1 MCPSATIKQILRPLI
16 SPDHYDFWARELGS
30 TSAWERCFARVV
42 SRSDEGRDCLT
53 LRLRPNTN
61 MPAYESGQHINLS
74 AVIQGRRI
82 SRSYSLTSLP
92 GERDLSITLRR
103 EPEGQMSNWLY
114 DNATPGA
121 IVEIGPVFGDMTLAN
136 TGVATGDSLMFLA
149 AGSGITPLY
158 GLIRAAL
165 ARGHRG
171 TIQLLYWEKTHDHFC
186 FDKELTELEQHPQ
199 FSVKRIA
206 TRSGPESDNI
216 SGGRLSAAQLQALA
230 SELLTSSPHI
240 FACGGA
246 GFVAKAR
253 KVAEGLGQRRFYAE
267 SFTANNAVTD
277 DSAETFYQIEL
288 ARSRTS
294 LEVSSKTNLLDAL
307 EAAGIG
313 VESGCRMGIC
323 NTCSCPTRQGST
335 LDTNTGLLNNGH
347 STRLCISQARSNLI
361 LDL

>member
-1 MCPSATIKQILRPLI
+1 MLSPATIKQILRPLI
-16 SPDHYDFWARELGS
+16 SPGHYDFWARELGS
-30 TSAWERCFARVV
+30 VAAWERCFARVV
-42 SRSDEGRDCLT
+42 SRSDESQDSFT
-53 LRLRPNTN
+53 LHLRPNSN
-61 MPAYESGQHINLS
+61 RPAYQSGQHINLS
-74 AVIQGRRI
+74 AVVQGRRI

-103 EPEGQMSNWLY
+103 EPMGQMSNWLY
-114 DNATPGA
+114 DNAMPGA
-121 IVEIGPVFGDMTLAN
+121 IVEIGSAFGDMTFAKA
-136 TGVATGDSLMFLA
+136 GVTTDDNLLFLA

-165 ARGHRG
+165 AGGHRG
-171 TIQLLYWEKTHDHFC
+171 TIKLLYWDKTCDHFC
-186 FDKELTELEQHPQ
+186 FGNELRELEQHPQ
-199 FSVKRIA
+199 FSVQRIA
-206 TRSGPESDNI
+206 TRSGLENQNTNSGRI
-216 SGGRLSAAQLQALA
+216 SEAQIQVLAA
-230 SELLTSSPHI
+230 ELLPSSPHI

-246 GFVAKAR
+246 DFVAKAR
-253 KVAEGLGQRRFYAE
+253 KVADGLGQSRLYAE
-267 SFTANNAVTD
+267 SFTANNPVTD

-335 LDTNTGLLNNGH
+335 LDTSTGLLNNGH